1 MTDVA
6 YQNAVGDIL
15 ATAARALHDYR
26 SVDELLEQ
34 LTILHQAA
42 TGLLVRYALAANT
55 SSVWHDMVHQFMSV
69 TEAATGELV
78 NVCCMKHAKVLLHAV
93 PCTECFLEGCF

>member
-1 MTDVA
+1 MSDVA
-6 YQNAVGDIL
+6 YQSAVGDIL
-15 ATAARALHDYR
+15 AAADRAISDYTTAE
-26 SVDELLEQ
+26 ELAWHLAIMVQ
-34 LTILHQAA
+34 T
-42 TGLLVRYALAANT
+42 TTDLLVRYALAANT